1 MRVQEYLLLIGVFF
15 AFPLWYDLFKGRT
28 ALKEVFESKEKA
40 IELFLLSI
48 VSVDVVLLLIKIYL
62 MIKQLCIVV
71 KLMFVGL

>member
-48 VSVDVVLLLIKIYL
+48 VSVDVVLLLIKHRCTRGTNK
-62 MIKQLCIVV
+62 IK
-71 KLMFVGL
+71 

>member
-15 AFPLWYDLFKGRT
+15 AFPLWSDLFKGRT

-62 MIKQLCIVV
+62 MIKQLPLST
-71 KLMFVGL
+71 KY

>member
-1 MRVQEYLLLIGVFF
+1 MNGKKQLRKHKRAGFDSSIDGE
-15 AFPLWYDLFKGRT
+15 GRT

-62 MIKQLCIVV
+62 MIKQLP
-71 KLMFVGL
+71 LSTEY

>member
-28 ALKEVFESKEKA
+28 ALKEVFKSKEKA

-62 MIKQLCIVV
+62 MIKQFPLST
-71 KLMFVGL
+71 KY